1 MKQREKLSFHEA
13 NIIVSKS
20 CSIFVYLKKIKRK
33 LCNGFNFIKL
43 KRALI
48 FSAEHK
54 MNSILHSFSKYPLH
68 QTVYD
73 DSLFSKNLS
82 YRCSTCF
89 YTFIIH
95 KSSYSVMVA
104 TCCIAIAYLYYV
116 TLFIRCEGL
125 LNLCQQIY
133 KFEANPCH
141 TGAGYSL

>member
-1 MKQREKLSFHEA
+1 M
-13 NIIVSKS
+13 SKS

-133 KFEANPCH
+133 KSEANPCH

>member
-1 MKQREKLSFHEA
+1 M
-13 NIIVSKS
+13 SKS

-43 KRALI
+43 TRALI

-54 MNSILHSFSKYPLH
+54 MHSILHSFSKYPLH
-68 QTVYD
+68 QTVND

-89 YTFIIH
+89 YSFIIH
-95 KSSYSVMVA
+95 KSSYSVIVA
-104 TCCIAIAYLYYV
+104 TCCIAIAYLHYV
-116 TLFIRCEGL
+116 TLFICCEGL
-125 LNLCQQIY
+125 FNLCQQIY
-133 KFEANPCH
+133 KSEANPCH

>member
-1 MKQREKLSFHEA
+1 
-13 NIIVSKS
+13 
-20 CSIFVYLKKIKRK
+20 
-33 LCNGFNFIKL
+33 
-43 KRALI
+43 
-48 FSAEHK
+48 